1 MELYYV
7 LSIVDRNRAKEM
19 QEIYENLQ
27 LSVVLTLLGKGTA
40 TSEHLSL
47 YDLSETEKAILG
59 TVASEPSVKQLIR
72 TAKRKLFIDIPGN
85 GVMMVI
91 PIKSI
96 GGGKSLA
103 YLADGQTLGGGTPD
117 MNFENELIVVILN
130 EGYSDMV
137 MDSAREAGATGGTVL
152 HAKGTGR
159 TKSEKFF
166 GVSLAEEKDM
176 IHSCFQQKKD
186 RHYESNLQRLRHGN
200 KGRRNLLLPARIGGC
215 RYPKAG
221 RGLEKKQHPAIRML
235 LLHILSVFPLHQS
248 LNVWAP
254 ESG

>member
-7 LSIVDRNRAKEM
+7 LSIVDRNRAPEM
-19 QEIYENLQ
+19 QEIHESLQ
-27 LSVVLTLLGKGTA
+27 LSVVLTRLGKGTA

-47 YDLSETEKAILG
+47 YDLTETEKAVIS
-59 TVASEPSVKQLIR
+59 TVASEASVKQLIR

-91 PIKSI
+91 PLKSI

-103 YLADGQTLGGGTPD
+103 YLTDGQTIGGGTPD
-117 MNFENELIVVILN
+117 MNFENELIIVILN

-137 MDSAREAGATGGTVL
+137 MDAARDAGATGGTVL

-159 TKSEKFF
+159 ARADKFF

-176 IHSCFQQKKD
+176 IYILASAKRKTAIMQAISRDCGT
-186 RHYESNLQRLRHGN
+186 ET
-200 KGRRNLLLPARIGGC
+200 
-215 RYPKAG
+215 KAG
-221 RGLEKKQHPAIRML
+221 AIC
-235 LLHILSVFPLHQS
+235 FS
-248 LNVWAP
+248 LPVSEVAGIRKMD
-254 ESG
+254 EDAS

>member
-85 GVMMVI
+85 GIMMAV
-91 PIKSI
+91 PIKSV
-96 GGGKSLA
+96 GGGKTLE
-103 YLADGQTLGGGTPD
+103 YLADGQNLMGTKPD
-117 MNFENELIVVILN
+117 MQFEHELIIVILN

-137 MDSAREAGATGGTVL
+137 MDAARSAGAAGGTVL
-152 HAKGTGR
+152 HAKGTGK
-159 TKSEKFF
+159 TKTEKFF

-176 IHSCFQQKKD
+176 IYIVSAAGKKSD
-186 RHYESNLQRLRHGN
+186 IMRAINQNAGPET
-200 KGRRNLLLPARIGGC
+200 
-215 RYPKAG
+215 KAG
-221 RGLEKKQHPAIRML
+221 AICFSLPVSEVAGLRKFDE
-235 LLHILSVFPLHQS
+235 
-248 LNVWAP
+248 
-254 ESG
+254 E